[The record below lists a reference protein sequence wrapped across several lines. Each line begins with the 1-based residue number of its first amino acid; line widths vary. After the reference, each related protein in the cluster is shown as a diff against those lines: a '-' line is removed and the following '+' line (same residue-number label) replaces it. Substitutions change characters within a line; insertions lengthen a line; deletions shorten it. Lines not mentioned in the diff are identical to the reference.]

1 MYNIAILGFGVVG
14 CGTAEVLSANRENIK
29 VKCGEDINI
38 KYILDI
44 RDFPDSPFADL
55 VIHDADT
62 IFNDPDISCCVETIG
77 GAKIAYEFTKTALS
91 KGISVVTSNKELV
104 STKGPELLQ
113 IAHDNN
119 CSYLFEAAVG
129 GGIPIIRPLY
139 RCLAANNINK
149 ICGIV
154 NGTTN
159 YILSSMKH
167 KGISYEEALARAQA
181 NGFAEA
187 DPTADVE
194 GIDAQRKLSILS
206 TIAMEGIYVAPE
218 DIKTRG
224 ISGVTLNDI
233 NFAEEV
239 GCQIKLIAF
248 FKKVNDRCA
257 SYVMPHFVPKTKII
271 GIVDDVFNCVSV
283 EGDFV
288 GETLFYG
295 KGAGSRPTASAV
307 CGDIIELAACGN
319 SEFVNPWVI
328 SFGSVVIPYEE
339 VKCDFIFWNN
349 GEIDRSLFK
358 DYETVDYG
366 KAVIIRKITENE
378 ARSIIEG
385 SDLKVMH
392 FLK

>member
-1 MYNIAILGFGVVG
+1 MFNVAILGFGVVG
-14 CGTAEVLSANRENIK
+14 CGTAEVLSANKENIK
-29 VKCGEDINI
+29 VKCGEEINI

-55 VIHDADT
+55 VIHDADV
-62 IFNDPDISCCVETIG
+62 IFNDPEVDCCVETIG
-77 GAKIAYEFTKTALS
+77 GAKIAYEFTKRALS
-91 KGISVVTSNKELV
+91 CGKSVVTSNKELV

-119 CSYLFEAAVG
+119 CSYLFEASVG

-139 RCLAANNINK
+139 RCLAANNILK

-159 YILSSMKH
+159 YILTSMKH
-167 KGISYEEALARAQA
+167 KGISYEEALARAQSH
-181 NGFAEA
+181 GFAEA

-206 TIAMEGIYVAPE
+206 TIAMEGIYISPD
-218 DIKTRG
+218 DIQTRG
-224 ISGVTLNDI
+224 ISEVTLDDI

-248 FKKVNDRCA
+248 FKRIEDRCCV
-257 SYVMPHFVPKTKII
+257 YVMPHFVPKSKIL
-271 GIVDDVFNCVSV
+271 GIVDDVFNCVTV

-288 GETLFYG
+288 DETLFYG

-307 CGDIIELAACGN
+307 CGDVIELAACKK
-319 SEFVNPWVI
+319 SEFVRPWII
-328 SFGSVVIPYEE
+328 SSGSVVIPYDE
-339 VKCDFIFWNN
+339 VKCDFIFW
-349 GEIDRSLFK
+349 GDIDRSVFA
-358 DYETVDYG
+358 DHEIVEYG
-366 KAVIIRKITENE
+366 DAVIIRKITEAE
-378 ARSIIEG
+378 AREI
-385 SDLKVMH
+385 SDRSGLKVMH

>member
-14 CGTAEVLSANRENIK
+14 CGTAEVLAANRESIK
-29 VKCGEDINI
+29 NKCGDEINL

-55 VIHDADT
+55 VIHDIDT
-62 IFNDPDISCCVETIG
+62 IINDPNVKCCVETIG
-77 GAKIAYEFTKTALS
+77 GARIAYEFTKKALS
-91 KGISVVTSNKELV
+91 SGKSVVTSNKELV
-104 STKGPELLQ
+104 STKGPELLKL
-113 IAHDNN
+113 ARENN
-119 CSYLFEAAVG
+119 CSYLFEASVG

-139 RCLAANNINK
+139 RCLAANNILK

-159 YILSSMKH
+159 YILSSMKN
-167 KGISYEEALARAQA
+167 KGLSYDEALSRAQV

-206 TIAMEGIYVAPE
+206 TIAMNGVYVSPE
-218 DIKTRG
+218 EIMTRG
-224 ISGVTLNDI
+224 VSDVTLDDI
-233 NFAEEV
+233 NFADSV

-248 FKKVNDRCA
+248 FKKLGDKCTA
-257 SYVMPHFVPKTKII
+257 YVMPHFVPRTKII
-271 GIVDDVFNCVSV
+271 GNVDDVYNCVSV

-295 KGAGSRPTASAV
+295 QGAGSSATASAV

-319 SEFVNPWVI
+319 SEFVHPWDI
-328 SFGSVVIPYEE
+328 APESIVIPYDE
-339 VKCDFIFWNN
+339 VKCDFIFW
-349 GEIDRSLFK
+349 GDMDASAFEGF
-358 DYETVDYG
+358 ETESYD
-366 KAVIIRKITENE
+366 KAVIIRKIRDNE
-378 ARSIIEG
+378 ARALA
-385 SDLKVMH
+385 DKANAQVMH
-392 FLK
+392 FLR